1 MLGARDAGEDDAPDI
16 LSFHESANAVATRAD
31 LSHFVEWRF
40 PFASQEDLDAARD
53 AQDALDEELARQ
65 QRGILVFSRVEK
77 MNSRVAAFYVDDA
90 AYATALAQQLGA
102 QNAPDLQAELSVSYD
117 PAWNEYLSLYA
128 AIHRQDEE

>member
-1 MLGARDAGEDDAPDI
+1 
-16 LSFHESANAVATRAD
+16 VATRAD

-40 PFASQEDLDAARD
+40 PFESQEELDAVRD
-53 AQDALDEELARQ
+53 AQDALDAELARH
-65 QRGILVFSRVEK
+65 QRGILVFSRVES

-90 AYATALAQQLGA
+90 AYATVLAQQLGA
-102 QNAPDLQAELSVSYD
+102 QNAPDLQAQLSVSYD